1 MTNLTTLKRR
11 LGTDDEA
18 GDELFVDLLCDAEN
32 YVLGYTG
39 RSTVPERLNGVVL
52 ELAAIGYNRLG
63 MQGESAH
70 SEGGV
75 AVSADSL
82 PDALRKVLDRYRIAR
97 VV

>member
-1 MTNLTTLKRR
+1 MARLETLKRR
-11 LGTDDEA
+11 LGTDDDA
-18 GDELFVDLLCDAEN
+18 GDALFVDLLCDAEN

-39 RSTVPERLNGVVL
+39 RISIPECLNGVVT
-52 ELAAIGYNRLG
+52 ELAAISYNRLG

-70 SEGGV
+70 SEGGI

-82 PDALRKVLDRYRIAR
+82 PEATRMLLNRYRIAR